1 MATKIYLTEEDFTSY
16 SSGAKKELKK
26 VLEKIRGKR
35 PFNLGEKISIS
46 LPVPFEKDD
55 RKVTITFSSSAYIK
69 FKGLVSNFATEVQ
82 WHGLVRRIS
91 ENSFYVYDII
101 VPPQKVSAVTVDT
114 DQAEYEAWL
123 DGLSDEEFEGLR
135 FHGHS
140 HVNMGVAP
148 SSTDRNYRNEI
159 IASMGTPSD
168 RIDLF
173 YIFMIYN
180 KRGECSTEVFD
191 LKHNA
196 FYSSY
201 QGDVVLDVLCD
212 ETPLSEFIKSSEE
225 IVCEKHHI
233 IEEEDESWVDDK
245 LKSWEDAYNE
255 SY

>member
-69 FKGLVSNFATEVQ
+69 FKGLVCNFATEVQ

-148 SSTDRNYRNEI
+148 S
-159 IASMGTPSD
+159 
-168 RIDLF
+168 
-173 YIFMIYN
+173 
-180 KRGECSTEVFD
+180 
-191 LKHNA
+191 
-196 FYSSY
+196 
-201 QGDVVLDVLCD
+201 
-212 ETPLSEFIKSSEE
+212 LSLI
-225 IVCEKHHI
+225 HI
-233 IEEEDESWVDDK
+233 
-245 LKSWEDAYNE
+245 
-255 SY
+255 